1 MNHRKLCIG
10 LDSFGCGHGMSGFGS
25 YLLEFVR
32 NIPQGDFEFCIFG
45 HELDKYTY
53 SSTSSNITF
62 KGINIKDN
70 STSESLWHKT
80 KLNSFIRKNHFD
92 AMLYTTGFRL
102 LPLSFIVPSFLI
114 VNDVPSNSSF
124 ISNLYTRHIIG
135 KVRGIIAPSKYV
147 KNELLNFGV
156 PSHKINIIHSGVNQ
170 KIFKPM
176 VQDTEIVLIQP
187 FSIKRP
193 YIIYASS
200 LNSTRKA
207 HIELINAFNIFKEKT
222 SYPHKLVIAGSW
234 GDAANK
240 IRSSVLTSK
249 YSQDILLTGY
259 FPHESLSK
267 LYANAELA
275 IFPSRHEGSAVSVLE
290 AMASGVPTACSQEGA
305 LKEIAEDAS
314 IYFDSTSPDDIARA
328 IECLIK
334 EEKNEKMRENLVEK
348 GLLCAQKYSWAESIK
363 NTVEYII
370 SKL

>member
-1 MNHRKLCIG
+1 MNHKKLCIG
-10 LDSFGCGHGMSGFGS
+10 LDSFGCNHGMSGFGS

-32 NIPQGDFEFCIFG
+32 NIPQGNFEICIFG

-62 KGINIKDN
+62 KGINIKDT
-70 STSESLWHKT
+70 TSSEAFWHKT
-80 KLNSFIRKNHFD
+80 KINSFIRKNHFD
-92 AMLYTTGFRL
+92 AMLYITGFRI
-102 LPLSFIVPSFLI
+102 LPLGFIVPSFLI
-114 VNDVPSNSSF
+114 VNDIPNPSNF
-124 ISNLYTRHIIG
+124 VSNLYTRHIIG

-147 KNELLNFGV
+147 KNELLKFGV

-170 KIFKPM
+170 KIFKPIM
-176 VQDTEIVLIQP
+176 QDNEVVLIQP

-200 LNSTRKA
+200 LNSTSKA
-207 HIELINAFNIFKEKT
+207 HIELIKAFNIFKEKT
-222 SYPHKLVIAGSW
+222 SFPHKLVIAGSW
-234 GDAANK
+234 GDAASR

-275 IFPSRHEGSAVSVLE
+275 IFPSRNEGSAVSVLE
-290 AMASGVPTACSQEGA
+290 AMASGVPTACSEDGA

-314 IYFDSTSPDDIARA
+314 IYFDSTSPDDIAKA
-328 IECLIK
+328 MELIIK
-334 EEKNEKMRENLVEK
+334 EEKNEEMRQKLIEK

-363 NTVEYII
+363 KTVEYII